1 MCSSLAYSANVK
13 LRKNEINSTI
23 LKRWNTFYNNNYLI
37 VMNWTHW
44 WIGHI
49 SELERH
55 SEISFENYLSH
66 LKPVITLQI
75 WNVCVCVC
83 SHLAFIFS
91 VHLNESDGFIGEI
104 DDQIGFCWARAV
116 DFSMTGNYSERKNEP
131 AKQWICNIKTH
142 TPNTSII
149 LLHWNGHLLPI
160 RNGQFILK
168 ITLLS
173 WIPKSQ

>member
-75 WNVCVCVC
+75 WNVCVCVFAFGLYFFC
-83 SHLAFIFS
+83 S
-91 VHLNESDGFIGEI
+91 
-104 DDQIGFCWARAV
+104 
-116 DFSMTGNYSERKNEP
+116 SERIRRFYWWDRRSN
-131 AKQWICNIKTH
+131 WILLGSCCRFLNDWQLFGKEKRASEAMNMQYQNTH
-142 TPNTSII
+142 TEYFN
-149 LLHWNGHLLPI
+149 HLVT
-160 RNGQFILK
+160 LK
-168 ITLLS
+168 RPPVTN
-173 WIPKSQ
+173 